1 MANFELP
8 FPLGGLNDNIAQSK
22 QPSGTTGEAVN
33 VRGQD
38 PVTGRIRGA
47 QRSGLTKFTVE
58 EMDARIKRF
67 EKVVYDN
74 RQLRYVPLTNAN
86 IKLIWEQANTNNN
99 ASTYGVVDNKEN
111 LFVIDGGRVVQKWN
125 KNGILVYTIVPPG
138 IDDGNLYVRGL
149 AVDSLGNIW
158 ISTGHQNPAALAVSP
173 SPLSN
178 LTSLARTKIWRYQEN
193 EAGIAPALQYSYTP
207 NLAIEKLVLSN
218 SILYACANDPI
229 NEDGYVIAYGEI
241 YTTGLSEEY
250 RRKLPYPLCDIDVDD
265 QGKVYFTSP
274 QNPERYNRD
283 SAANPQ
289 FQKSYVDW
297 TPAEIPSSMLWS
309 WYDATQVI
317 DTDGNRITSWF
328 DQSGNGRNLSVP
340 VSATEFGPRFRAKAW
355 AGKPCLQFNG
365 AAQLYT
371 LGGQSTTE
379 SSASSS
385 ACAIPNYEGAKWA
398 LFIAF
403 RAQVASVDEPITKP
417 QYLFGIDFSND
428 QDHDITC
435 AIHKYQDLAFPG
447 SVAAN
452 TVSLFAQ
459 TASFPS
465 WGMFYANSGLVD
477 GYLDQKYINN
487 QNRPNM
493 YLRGSGCK
501 DVGAGNF
508 KYPAQA
514 TINSSNPASV
524 LTVNY
529 TPSVI
534 PNDTNSNDALLHC
547 EFHFNGQPIDRW
559 RGYQQLASAG
569 FYLGRQSPSLVPNQ
583 NPPVSIAQNATWFVG
598 DVAEIIAVH
607 DLDDL
612 FSKHY
617 PRTLGLAS
625 KTSTA
630 TSNHN
635 GVLITGDPYD
645 AVWPTPYGSN
655 LCYLEQFGLLNKADG
670 LVPFSAALD
679 RQRGDVV
686 ELSNGWILPLYGGR
700 RGLDLTSA
708 SGNPTVGLQ
717 ETASGTCTLN
727 PVSLHSQAKTYTPS
741 NNSTASLCE
750 KIEGYLAW
758 KWGIWQSLPRGN
770 QVDPTLGMETT
781 YSPGNWPHPYR
792 FAPPAK
798 DDTLLESKYGKLVS
812 PTAIVGCLE
821 TIDGDIRWS
830 TDGLA
835 GNAGIGMQVLA
846 ADDKVYTLGDAR
858 TAGTAN
864 DGLSWTN
871 LFGNANKFKYEPSS
885 QAVNS
890 LWTTL
895 PCSFASHSFTGD
907 TYMPRISKDAFGN
920 VYYPFRDEAGVG
932 YNIGWTLYAKDSSV
946 TPITLLSVDTSPTP
960 VLQAAPERV
969 SPSYR
974 IGNQPTDDFPATPD
988 PLDVNTYP
996 RAENVYLL
1004 KDAIG
1009 DETTVER
1016 YELVESANA
1025 ISNPS
1030 PRAQVLIAI
1039 SNGKVK
1045 KISSTGVSSPAGID
1059 TLPQPELD
1067 PAAPYIDSAV
1077 MFGKIY
1083 LTDGLSYRVYDP
1095 RNDYVSEWQAT
1106 DAGSLPT
1113 RCKLLTNWRGRA
1125 VLARGADDPHNWH
1138 MSEQGNPTG
1147 WDTFPPV
1154 QTATQAISG
1163 NNARAGLCPDLI
1175 NSLIPYNDD
1184 LLLFGCDSS
1193 LWMMRGDPMAG
1204 GVFDLV
1210 SDVTG
1215 VAFGRSWAKDPEGTL
1230 YFFGSRGG
1238 VYMMKPGGIPV
1249 SMTQST
1255 IERRLTEV
1263 NLSQFYVEMFWNTYD
1278 DGLHLLLMPF
1288 TDTATQTKHYFWE
1301 RKAGAWYEDKFHV
1314 TKQPSAAVIVDG
1326 DAADDRCM
1334 LIGTYDASVVKW
1346 DKNATSDDGQIV
1358 ESKVVIGPVA
1368 PDDSEFDSRITNL
1381 AAVMA
1386 KQGAVNYKLYASTT
1400 PDDRGEPVASG
1411 QFVPGRN
1418 PIHLVRARGAFVW
1431 VELQQANAYTR
1442 WSLESMRLDA
1452 FPAGRKRNA

>member
-1 MANFELP
+1 MANFELQ
-8 FPLGGLNDNIAQSK
+8 FPLGGLNDNVAQSK
-22 QPSGTTGEAVN
+22 QPSGTTNEAVN

-38 PVTGRIRGA
+38 PITGRIRGA
-47 QRSGLTKFTVE
+47 QRSGLTKYVVE
-58 EMDARIKRF
+58 SMEARVKRF

-74 RQLRYVPLTNAN
+74 RLLRYVPLAAAN

-138 IDDGNLYVRGL
+138 IDDQNLFIRGL
-149 AVDSLGNIW
+149 AVDGFGNIW
-158 ISTGHQNPAALAVSP
+158 ISTGHANPAALAVSP
-173 SPLSN
+173 SPLAN
-178 LTSLARTKIWRYQEN
+178 VTSLERIKIWRYQEN
-193 EAGIAPALQYSYTP
+193 EAGIAPELQYSFSP
-207 NLAIEKLVLSN
+207 KLAIEKLVLSN

-229 NEDGYVIAYGEI
+229 NEDGYAIAYGEI

-274 QNPERYNRD
+274 QNPQRYNRD
-283 SAANPQ
+283 SAVNTTY
-289 FQKSYVDW
+289 QKQYIDW
-297 TPAEIPSSMLWS
+297 TPAQIPSSKLWS
-309 WYDATQVI
+309 WYDATRGY
-317 DTDGNRITSWF
+317 DGIEDGDRVTAWF
-328 DQSGNGRNLSVP
+328 DQSGNGRNLGCTLNEV
-340 VSATEFGPRFRAKAW
+340 GPKLRTTAW
-355 AGKPCLQFNG
+355 AGNPCLQFDG
-365 AAQLYT
+365 TAQLYT
-371 LGGQSTTE
+371 LGGQSTSTQA
-379 SSASSS
+379 ASQSG
-385 ACAIPNYEGAKWA
+385 CAVPNYEGAKWA
-398 LFIAF
+398 VFLAF
-403 RAQVASVDEPITKP
+403 RPVVETTDNPVSNPM
-417 QYLFGIDFSND
+417 YLFGIDTSGTER
-428 QDHDITC
+428 HDINATV
-435 AIHKYQDLAFPG
+435 HKFQNLAFPG
-447 SVAAN
+447 TVDANKVGVYMSPNVSPSWQFAN
-452 TVSLFAQ
+452 TDDVPKKTGDRQPSPQLLQ
-459 TASFPS
+459 QGDASA
-465 WGMFYANSGLVD
+465 Y
-477 GYLDQKYINN
+477 
-487 QNRPNM
+487 
-493 YLRGSGCK
+493 
-501 DVGAGNF
+501 VGAGN
-508 KYPAQA
+508 YRLPAQG
-514 TINSSNPASV
+514 TLNTNNNASI
-524 LTVNY
+524 LTLIY
-529 TPSVI
+529 SGA
-534 PNDTNSNDALLHC
+534 DTSFPCQFRL
-547 EFHFNGQPIDRW
+547 NGQPIDRLT
-559 RGYQQLASAG
+559 GMSMTAAAG
-569 FYLGRQSPSLVPNQ
+569 FYLGRYSSYNSYGPFNNTSV
-583 NPPVSIAQNATWFVG
+583 WYKG
-598 DVAEIIAVH
+598 EVAEMIAVH
-607 DLDDL
+607 ELDASFTND
-612 FSKHY
+612 Y
-617 PRTLGLAS
+617 PRTLGLACKS
-625 KTSTA
+625 IEQTVAIDGALGPVST
-630 TSNHN
+630 TSNFFPSPYAATL
-635 GVLITGDPYD
+635 GGGGITVQGRI
-645 AVWPTPYGSN
+645 AVRTTIGSTN
-655 LCYLEQFGLLNKADG
+655 AR
-670 LVPFSAALD
+670 LD
-679 RQRGDVV
+679 LQRGDVIQDASV
-686 ELSNGWILPLYGGR
+686 TPKVWGILGNSTSFEIYEPAPSSLPRSAFLLGTYLDSGLAGR
-700 RGLDLTSA
+700 TLGTWTV
-708 SGNPTVGLQ
+708 NP
-717 ETASGTCTLN
+717 AR
-727 PVSLHSQAKTYTPS
+727 LHSVASPFVDK

-770 QVDPTLGMETT
+770 QVNPTLGMETT
-781 YSPGNWPHPYR
+781 YNPGNWPHPFR
-792 FAPPAK
+792 FSPPAK
-798 DDTLLESKYGKLVS
+798 DGTLLESKYGKLVS

-846 ADDKVYTLGDAR
+846 ANDKVYTLGDAR

-864 DGLSWTN
+864 DGLSWTD

-885 QAVNS
+885 QTVNG

-895 PCSFASHSFTGD
+895 PCSFALHSFTGD

-920 VYYPFRDEAGVG
+920 VYYPFRDESGVG
-932 YNIGWTLYAKDSSV
+932 YNIGWTLYAKDNGV

-1004 KDAIG
+1004 KDATG
-1009 DETTVER
+1009 DETTTER
-1016 YELVESANA
+1016 YELVEST
-1025 ISNPS
+1025 SNVSLPS

-1045 KISSTGVSSPAGID
+1045 KILSTGVSSPAGID

-1067 PAAPYIDSAV
+1067 ATAPYIDSAV
-1077 MFGKIY
+1077 LFGKIY
-1083 LTDGLSYRVYDP
+1083 MTDGLSYRVYDP
-1095 RNDYVSEWQAT
+1095 RNDYVSEWKAT
-1106 DAGSLPT
+1106 DAGSLPN
-1113 RCKLLTNWRGRA
+1113 RCKLLANWRGRA

-1138 MSEQGNPTG
+1138 MSEQGSPTK

-1238 VYMMKPGGIPV
+1238 VYIMKPGSVPV

-1255 IERRLTEV
+1255 IERRLNNV

-1278 DGLHLLLMPF
+1278 DGLHVFLMPF
-1288 TDTATQTKHYFWE
+1288 TDTASRTKHYFWE
-1301 RKAGAWYEDKFHV
+1301 RKSGAWYEDTFAL
-1314 TKQPSAAVIVDG
+1314 TKQPSAAVVIDG
-1326 DAADDRCM
+1326 DAADDRCL
-1334 LIGTYDASVVKW
+1334 LIGTYDSSIVRW
-1346 DKNATSDDGQIV
+1346 DKLATSDDGQLIDG
-1358 ESKVVIGPVA
+1358 KVLIGPIA
-1368 PDDSEFDSRITNL
+1368 PDDSEFDARITNL

-1386 KQGAVNYKLYASTT
+1386 NQGAVNYKLYASTT
-1400 PDDRGEPVASG
+1400 PDDKGQPVASG

-1431 VELQQANAYTR
+1431 MELQQANAFTR

>member
-47 QRSGLTKFTVE
+47 QRSGLTKFTVQS
-58 EMDARIKRF
+58 MDARIKRF

-138 IDDGNLYVRGL
+138 IDDNNLFIRGL
-149 AVDSLGNIW
+149 AVDGFGNIW

-173 SPLSN
+173 SALSN
-178 LTSLARTKIWRYQEN
+178 VTSLGRTKIWRYQEN
-193 EAGIAPALQYSYTP
+193 DAGVAPALQYSYTP

-229 NEDGYVIAYGEI
+229 NEDGYAIAYGEI

-340 VSATEFGPRFRAKAW
+340 VSATEFGPKFKAKAW
-355 AGKPCLQFNG
+355 AGKPCLQFDG
-365 AAQLYT
+365 TAQLYT
-371 LGGQSTTE
+371 LGGQSTTAT
-379 SSASSS
+379 SASTS
-385 ACAIPNYEGAKWA
+385 ACAIPNYDGAKWA
-398 LFIAF
+398 VFLAF
-403 RAQVASVDEPITKP
+403 RPVVEENNNPPTNP
-417 QYLFGIDFSND
+417 MYLFGIDTSSTER
-428 QDHDITC
+428 HDINATV
-435 AIHKYQDLAFPG
+435 HKFQNLVFPG
-447 SVAAN
+447 TVDAN
-452 TVSLFAQ
+452 KVGVYMSPDVSPSFDFMRATSNVKRIYERQPVPPLLQYGDA
-459 TASFPS
+459 TA
-465 WGMFYANSGLVD
+465 Y
-477 GYLDQKYINN
+477 
-487 QNRPNM
+487 
-493 YLRGSGCK
+493 
-501 DVGAGNF
+501 VGAGN
-508 KYPAQA
+508 YRLPAQGTLNPNNNA
-514 TINSSNPASV
+514 SILTLIYSGADINAPCQFR
-524 LTVNY
+524 L
-529 TPSVI
+529 
-534 PNDTNSNDALLHC
+534 
-547 EFHFNGQPIDRW
+547 NGQPIDRLT
-559 RGYQQLASAG
+559 GMKMVSVNG
-569 FYLGRQSPSLVPNQ
+569 FYLGRYSNFAEFNNTSCWYKGE
-583 NPPVSIAQNATWFVG
+583 IA
-598 DVAEIIAVH
+598 EMIAVH
-607 DLDDL
+607 DIDQS
-612 FSKHY
+612 FTNNY
-617 PRTLGLAS
+617 PRTLGLACKANT
-625 KTSTA
+625 KTVTVNDLLFTENVSGNGIPSFYANTLGGGEERVFAAAGKSVVNHPYLDLQKGDVIQDANASPVVVPLIADDSRVYVNLDTLDEGTA
-630 TSNHN
+630 IFLGFGNNYYDLLDVENLLT
-635 GVLITGDPYD
+635 TGTWT
-645 AVWPTPYGSN
+645 VNPTR
-655 LCYLEQFGLLNKADG
+655 LH
-670 LVPFSAALD
+670 SAASTFSD
-679 RQRGDVV
+679 
-686 ELSNGWILPLYGGR
+686 
-700 RGLDLTSA
+700 
-708 SGNPTVGLQ
+708 
-717 ETASGTCTLN
+717 
-727 PVSLHSQAKTYTPS
+727 KT
-741 NNSTASLCE
+741 NVTASLCE

-770 QVDPTLGMETT
+770 QVPPTLGMETT

-864 DGLSWTN
+864 DGLSWTD

-920 VYYPFRDEAGVG
+920 VYYPFRNEAGVG
-932 YNIGWTLYAKDSSV
+932 YNIGWTLYAKDSSF

-960 VLQAAPERV
+960 VLQTAPERV

-988 PLDVNTYP
+988 PLDVDTYP

-1004 KDAIG
+1004 KDATG

-1016 YELVESANA
+1016 YELVESAN
-1025 ISNPS
+1025 STTNPS

-1039 SNGKVK
+1039 SAGSVK
-1045 KISSTGVSSPAGID
+1045 KITSAGVSSPTNVAS
-1059 TLPQPELD
+1059 LQPPQLD
-1067 PAAPYIDSAV
+1067 VGAPYIDSAV
-1077 MFGKIY
+1077 LFGKIY

-1095 RNDYVSEWQAT
+1095 RNDIVSEWQAT
-1106 DAGSLPT
+1106 DAGTLPN

-1138 MSEQGNPTG
+1138 MSEQGNPNG

-1193 LWMMRGDPMAG
+1193 LWMMRGDPMVG

-1249 SMTQST
+1249 SMTQPT

>member
-47 QRSGLTKFTVE
+47 QRSGLTKFTVDT
-58 EMDARIKRF
+58 MDARIKRF

-74 RQLRYVPLTNAN
+74 RQLRYVPLSADNLKLMWDETNGSS
-86 IKLIWEQANTNNN
+86 QP
-99 ASTYGVVDNKEN
+99 STYAVVDNKEN
-111 LFVIDGGRVVQKWN
+111 VYVIDSGRSVQKWN
-125 KNGILVYTIVPPG
+125 KNGVLIYTLTPAIT
-138 IDDGNLYVRGL
+138 DNNLHLRGL
-149 AVDSLGNIW
+149 AVDGFGYLWVATGHKNPLSLTTASSALANTQSLGKSKIW
-158 ISTGHQNPAALAVSP
+158 CYKETETGTSP
-173 SPLSN
+173 SLEYSFSPN
-178 LTSLARTKIWRYQEN
+178 LT
-193 EAGIAPALQYSYTP
+193 
-207 NLAIEKLVLSN
+207 IEQLTLKNGL
-218 SILYACANDPI
+218 LYACANDPLLE
-229 NEDGYVIAYGEI
+229 NGYGVAYSDI
-241 YTTGLSEEY
+241 YTTGLEEAY
-250 RRKLPYPLCDIDVDD
+250 RRQLPYPACDIDVNEN
-265 QGKVYFTSP
+265 GNVAFASP
-274 QNPERYNRD
+274 RSLKRSQRD
-283 SAANPQ
+283 SDLYPD
-289 FQKSYVDW
+289 FRKSFVSW
-297 TPAEIPSSMLWS
+297 TPAEIPSDKLWS
-309 WYDATQVI
+309 WYDAGDYSYLTENSRI
-317 DTDGNRITSWF
+317 DAWLDK
-328 DQSGNGRNLSVP
+328 SGNGRDLAHTLLENGP
-340 VSATEFGPRFRAKAW
+340 QFKKTAFG
-355 AGKPCLQFNG
+355 GKPCFYFDG

-371 LGGQSTTE
+371 QGNHPTSAAST
-379 SSASSS
+379 SASAS
-385 ACAIPNYEGAKWA
+385 AYPNYENAKWA
-398 LFIAF
+398 IHIVF
-403 RAQVASVDEPITKP
+403 RPKVATEDNPIVNGM
-417 QYLFGIDFSND
+417 YLFGVDTTSTEK
-428 QDHDITC
+428 HDINVT
-435 AIHKYQDLAFPG
+435 IHKAQDLR
-447 SVAAN
+447 VASTN
-452 TVSLFAQ
+452 NVSSDKVCVFA
-459 TASFPS
+459 SPDCSPS
-465 WGMFYANSGLVD
+465 WAFLEQLPNGYIHYHTVNYQPQPSLTQSGA
-477 GYLDQKYINN
+477 
-487 QNRPNM
+487 RTSM
-493 YLRGSGCK
+493 
-501 DVGAGNF
+501 VGAG
-508 KYPAQA
+508 KYRLPAMA
-514 TINSSNPASV
+514 TLDSSNKASI
-524 LTVNY
+524 LTLIY
-529 TPSVI
+529 SGKDETAP
-534 PNDTNSNDALLHC
+534 C
-547 EFHFNGQPIDRW
+547 CFRFNGKPIDRW
-559 RGYQQLASAG
+559 VGMSLTAEAG
-569 FYLGRQSPSLVPNQ
+569 FYLGRPSNASGLSVQSSTSTN
-583 NPPVSIAQNATWFVG
+583 WFQG
-598 DVAEIIAVH
+598 EIAEIITVH
-607 DLDDL
+607 NIDQTYVPP
-612 FSKHY
+612 Y

-625 KTSTA
+625 KTSTHTFSVSQINEGYPA
-630 TSNHN
+630 TTISPTVYQTAFDIGSPYTASNTFVSDAA
-635 GVLITGDPYD
+635 GWFALRTGNAPD
-645 AVWPTPYGSN
+645 
-655 LCYLEQFGLLNKADG
+655 
-670 LVPFSAALD
+670 AAL
-679 RQRGDVV
+679 RFQRGDVAQ
-686 ELSNGWILPLYGGR
+686 SPNGVIVPLVSQDTVVNRQNLANSFPANGVLLGN
-700 RGLDLTSA
+700 LTNI
-708 SGNPTVGLQ
+708 GVNTGTWTV
-717 ETASGTCTLN
+717 N
-727 PVSLHSQAKTYTPS
+727 PVALYSAAAPYVFNTDT
-741 NNSTASLCE
+741 LCE

-758 KWGIWQSLPRGN
+758 KYGIQQLLPSGAY
-770 QVDPTLGMETT
+770 VAPILGMEQT
-781 YSPGNWPHPYR
+781 YNPGN
-792 FAPPAK
+792 FAHSYNFANGPVISEDATSSYVLRL
-798 DDTLLESKYGKLVS
+798 DSVS
-812 PTAIVGCLE
+812 PYTGVLNS
-821 TIDGDIRWS
+821 IDGETKWIS
-830 TDGLA
+830 TAGGVQTKFYKNSVFVLADVTSSGPLANRLSLELDGA
-835 GNAGIGMQVLA
+835 GNPTQQWSSTSKVERLA
-846 ADDKVYTLGDAR
+846 PTNFDQNECMPK
-858 TAGTAN
+858 
-864 DGLSWTN
+864 LS
-871 LFGNANKFKYEPSS
+871 LDSFGNAYYPWYADYNGDYVEP
-885 QAVNS
+885 
-890 LWTTL
+890 TL
-895 PCSFASHSFTGD
+895 PLKNGFT
-907 TYMPRISKDAFGN
+907 
-920 VYYPFRDEAGVG
+920 VYG
-932 YNIGWTLYAKDSSV
+932 YESTEFNPT
-946 TPITLLSVDTSPTP
+946 ITLVPILSKESDSLVN
-960 VLQAAPERV
+960 QAAPEKI
-969 SPSYR
+969 SPAYR

-1004 KDAIG
+1004 KDAVG

-1039 SNGKVK
+1039 SGGAVK
-1045 KISSTGVSSPAGID
+1045 KITSAGVSSPANVAS
-1059 TLPQPELD
+1059 LQPPQLD
-1067 PAAPYIDSAV
+1067 AGAPYIDSAV
-1077 MFGKIY
+1077 LFGKIY

-1095 RNDYVSEWQAT
+1095 RNDIVSEWQAT
-1106 DAGSLPT
+1106 DAGTLPN

-1138 MSEQGNPTG
+1138 MSEQGNPNG

-1249 SMTQST
+1249 SMTQPT

-1326 DAADDRCM
+1326 DAADDRCL

-1400 PDDRGEPVASG
+1400 PDERGEPVASG

>member
-47 QRSGLTKFTVE
+47 QRSGLTKFTVQS
-58 EMDARIKRF
+58 MDARIKRF

-138 IDDGNLYVRGL
+138 IDDQNLFIRGL
-149 AVDSLGNIW
+149 AVDGFGNIW
-158 ISTGHQNPAALAVSP
+158 ISTGHQNPADLAVSP
-173 SPLSN
+173 SALSN
-178 LTSLARTKIWRYQEN
+178 VTSLGRTKIWRYQEN
-193 EAGIAPALQYSYTP
+193 DAGVAPALQYSYTP

-229 NEDGYVIAYGEI
+229 NEDGYVIAYSEI

-289 FQKSYVDW
+289 FQKSVVDW
-297 TPAEIPSSMLWS
+297 TPAEIPSSKLWS

-340 VSATEFGPRFRAKAW
+340 VSATEFGPKFKAKAW
-355 AGKPCLQFNG
+355 AGKPCLQFDG
-365 AAQLYT
+365 TAQLYT
-371 LGGQSTTE
+371 PGGQSTTAT
-379 SSASSS
+379 SASTS
-385 ACAIPNYEGAKWA
+385 ACAIPNYDGAKWA
-398 LFIAF
+398 VFLAF
-403 RAQVASVDEPITKP
+403 RPVVETADNPIANP
-417 QYLFGIDFSND
+417 MYLFGIDTSSTER
-428 QDHDITC
+428 HDINATV
-435 AIHKYQDLAFPG
+435 HKFQNLVFPG
-447 SVAAN
+447 TVDAN
-452 TVSLFAQ
+452 KVGVYMSPNVSPSFDFALKDTPEAKPTDERQ
-459 TASFPS
+459 PSPLLLGYGDATA
-465 WGMFYANSGLVD
+465 Y
-477 GYLDQKYINN
+477 
-487 QNRPNM
+487 
-493 YLRGSGCK
+493 
-501 DVGAGNF
+501 VGAGN
-508 KYPAQA
+508 YRLPAQG
-514 TINSSNPASV
+514 TLNPNNNASI
-524 LTVNY
+524 LTLIY
-529 TPSVI
+529 SGA
-534 PNDTNSNDALLHC
+534 DTSAPCQFRL
-547 EFHFNGQPIDRW
+547 NGQPIDRLTGM
-559 RGYQQLASAG
+559 RMVSVNG
-569 FYLGRQSPSLVPNQ
+569 FYLGRYSSFTGFN
-583 NPPVSIAQNATWFVG
+583 NTSCWYKGEIA
-598 DVAEIIAVH
+598 EMIAVH
-607 DLDDL
+607 DIDQSFTND
-612 FSKHY
+612 Y
-617 PRTLGLAS
+617 PRTLGLAC
-625 KTSTA
+625 KTQPFSSTS
-630 TSNHN
+630 SN
-635 GVLITGDPYD
+635 
-645 AVWPTPYGSN
+645 PYGSDALVTETVNNTVGIANFYAATPGTGSLAVRGYAISFPN
-655 LCYLEQFGLLNKADG
+655 LPSNTYLSFQKGDVIQDASITPVVLPLISGRAQIYLDNVDFLTQGPGLFLGTTINNAPPSG
-670 LVPFSAALD
+670 VTYGSWTVNPARLHSAASTFSD
-679 RQRGDVV
+679 
-686 ELSNGWILPLYGGR
+686 
-700 RGLDLTSA
+700 
-708 SGNPTVGLQ
+708 
-717 ETASGTCTLN
+717 
-727 PVSLHSQAKTYTPS
+727 KT
-741 NNSTASLCE
+741 NVTASLCE

-770 QVDPTLGMETT
+770 QVPPTLGMETT

-864 DGLSWTN
+864 DGLSWTD

-920 VYYPFRDEAGVG
+920 VYYPFRDEVGVG
-932 YNIGWTLYAKDSSV
+932 YNIGWTLYAKDDSV

-988 PLDVNTYP
+988 PLDVDTYP

-1004 KDAIG
+1004 KDATG

-1016 YELVESANA
+1016 YELVESAN
-1025 ISNPS
+1025 STTNPS

-1039 SNGKVK
+1039 SGGNVK
-1045 KISSTGVSSPAGID
+1045 KITSAGVSSPATVG
-1059 TLPQPELD
+1059 TLQQPELD
-1067 PAAPYIDSAV
+1067 AGAPYIDSAV
-1077 MFGKIY
+1077 LFGKIY

-1095 RNDYVSEWQAT
+1095 RNDIVSEWQAT
-1106 DAGSLPT
+1106 DAGTLPN

-1138 MSEQGNPTG
+1138 MSEQGNPNG